1 MLLTKT
7 ERALINLFL
16 TKNDFLTAN
25 QLALMLE
32 VSSKTIYRKIKNI
45 NSATDEKEI
54 IISEKGRGYKLN
66 YKAYIQAKLETTSDI
81 FGYTPSERREK
92 ILLQVLFKS
101 PKYLNIAK
109 LYEGYYVGYNSIKN
123 DFALLNQSIEKYHL
137 ALEKKQ
143 KEIRVVGTEENI
155 RIAINEVINN
165 LDLSSYDDLKTEYSN
180 LNNADVQFIVRQMEI
195 IENKLMISIPYPYD
209 INIFSH
215 LYILINRFRQGEVE
229 DFDETNETYLV
240 TNEKL
245 YTIAVEA
252 IESIEQYLKMKL
264 PKRETFNFLQYLI
277 SSRFNHEIE
286 LISSNV
292 LPIVEEMTDF
302 YINQVAAKIDMPINK
317 KQLKIELLSHMKP
330 MVNRMNHQ
338 INIKNNLLSDIKLEY
353 GQLFDI
359 IKETARDV
367 AETFKL
373 NTISDDEVGY
383 ITIYFAKHIEESPLV
398 KRIIIMCSS
407 GIGTSELLKVKVQKA
422 FPDVEIVDVLSSTRF
437 KNSLQDY
444 QNIDFILTT
453 INAESTKEIPSL
465 LVSAM
470 FTEKDKMM
478 VKKLMESL

>member
-1 MLLTKT
+1 
-7 ERALINLFL
+7 
-16 TKNDFLTAN
+16 
-25 QLALMLE
+25 
-32 VSSKTIYRKIKNI
+32 
-45 NSATDEKEI
+45 
-54 IISEKGRGYKLN
+54 
-66 YKAYIQAKLETTSDI
+66 
-81 FGYTPSERREK
+81 
-92 ILLQVLFKS
+92 
-101 PKYLNIAK
+101 
-109 LYEGYYVGYNSIKN
+109 
-123 DFALLNQSIEKYHL
+123 
-137 ALEKKQ
+137 
-143 KEIRVVGTEENI
+143 
-155 RIAINEVINN
+155 
-165 LDLSSYDDLKTEYSN
+165 
-180 LNNADVQFIVRQMEI
+180 
-195 IENKLMISIPYPYD
+195 
-209 INIFSH
+209 
-215 LYILINRFRQGEVE
+215 E
-229 DFDETNETYLV
+229 DFDETNEIYLV

-245 YTIAVEA
+245 HTIAVEA

-367 AETFKL
+367 AETFRL